1 MTNDCTSPLRI
12 GAVAYL
18 NAKPLVCGLSRL
30 APRAEVIVDLP
41 SRLADELA
49 AGRLD
54 VALIPSVEYFSHP
67 GYRIVSDACVACD
80 GPVMSVKLFGRV
92 PAPRIS
98 TLDLDEGS
106 RTSAALA
113 RILLAERLGRK
124 PRSRPLP
131 IGDSLGDSTADA
143 VLLIGDRA
151 IREPAG
157 RFAFVWDLGEEWSRW
172 TGLPFVFAMWVARP
186 EVELGNLA
194 EALNAARDEGVRR
207 LDEIAARESLNLAIP
222 AATCRRYLRNHL
234 RFELGPRQRQGLERF
249 RVLAAAHQLA
259 PVGYAPA

>member
-1 MTNDCTSPLRI
+1 MRI

-18 NAKPLVCGLSRL
+18 NARPLVYHLPRL
-30 APRAEVIVDLP
+30 APQAEVVVDLP
-41 SRLADELA
+41 SRLADDLA

-54 VALIPSVEYFSHP
+54 VALIPSVEYFRHA

-92 PAPRIS
+92 PAERIA

-113 RILLAERLGRK
+113 RILLAERLGLR
-124 PRSRPLP
+124 PSIRPLP

-157 RFAFVWDLGEEWSRW
+157 RFAFIWDLGEEWSRW

-186 EVELGNLA
+186 GVDLGNLA
-194 EALNAARDEGVRR
+194 EALSAARDEGVRR
-207 LDEIAARESLNLAIP
+207 LDEIAASESVNLAIP
-222 AATCRRYLRNHL
+222 AATCRCYLRNHL
-234 RFELGPRQRQGLERF
+234 RFELGPRQREGLEQF
-249 RVLAAAHQLA
+249 RVLAAAHQL
-259 PVGYAPA
+259 VR